1 MAIDPNVAEIWSLY
15 AAATIIIGL
24 RVFCRSRMVGVSGF
38 RPDDY
43 LIFLAW
49 ALYTTVSVMATLF
62 ALVAQGRHT
71 SILTPEQRATMP
83 ESEFYIWEYGSKNF
97 LVGMSVYAAVVW
109 TLKFNMLFFYR
120 RLVAGQWVEK
130 FILPVM
136 ALVASTAIAMI
147 LIIALTCRPFN
158 QMWQVRPDPGANC
171 VPQNKVY
178 FYSILAMNVTTDT
191 CILLIPIPVC
201 LYGRLFQH
209 VTDSGG
215 QVISLV
221 RASIWRRLGVFFLFS
236 LGIFVIACAIIRV
249 VLTFHP
255 TGQFGPAAMW
265 SIRED
270 FVAIFIG
277 QAPMIV
283 PMSKKR
289 FWQKA
294 KTRFTPKSSLGSEGH
309 ELSNGVSN
317 QKKPK
322 DPYSLTQ
329 MGFTHITNV
338 TNITR
343 ATQVEATLVDSGSQE
358 RIAVAEQGPTPIE
371 CAQLTDTESGNQGS
385 SSLDITPVHRLPRSD
400 TGRPFS
406 EMVVV

>member
-15 AAATIIIGL
+15 AAAIIIIGL
-24 RVFCRSRMVGVSGF
+24 RVFCRSRMVGASGF

-62 ALVAQGRHT
+62 SMVAQGRHT

-147 LIIALTCRPFN
+147 LIIALTCRPFS

-178 FYSILAMNVTTDT
+178 FYSILVMNVTTDT
-191 CILLIPIPVC
+191 CILLIPIP
-201 LYGRLFQH
+201 
-209 VTDSGG
+209 
-215 QVISLV
+215 VISLV

-270 FVAIFIG
+270 FVAIFVG

-289 FWQKA
+289 FWQTS
-294 KTRFTPKSSLGSEGH
+294 KTRYAPKSSLGSEGH
-309 ELSNGVSN
+309 ELSNGISN

-338 TNITR
+338 TR
-343 ATQVEATLVDSGSQE
+343 ATQVEATLMDSGSLE
-358 RIAVAEQGPTPIE
+358 RLAVAGQDTTPADS
-371 CAQLTDTESGNQGS
+371 AQQTDTESGKQGS
-385 SSLDITPVHRLPRSD
+385 SSLDITPVHQLPRSD

-406 EMVVV
+406 EMVAV